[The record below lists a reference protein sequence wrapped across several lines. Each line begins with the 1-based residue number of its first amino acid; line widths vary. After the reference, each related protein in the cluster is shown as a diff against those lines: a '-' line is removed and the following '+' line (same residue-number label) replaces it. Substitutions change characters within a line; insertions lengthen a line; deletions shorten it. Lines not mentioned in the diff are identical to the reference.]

1 MRNKGFFW
9 FLTIIL
15 ALACLYQLSFTWVTS
30 GVEKKAEK
38 VAQQKVDSVVNSFG
52 PESDSIVLIGSD
64 SVKINSD
71 KKQEQLYNYFRDQYL
86 RAQAGEEVYPIF
98 GHTYEYCKQHELNFG
113 LDLRGGM
120 SVTLEV
126 STVDL
131 IYNLAGK
138 PKDPK
143 FLVPFEKARDQYE
156 EEGGDFFEIFV
167 KEFESHNS
175 ENDKVTLAR
184 FFNAANSDKF
194 KGDAT
199 TDEIAEIIKE
209 EQKSALNG
217 VEKIIEKRVN
227 QFGVAQPNIQQLEG
241 EARLYIELPGVKDKE
256 SVRKKLQSTANLE
269 FYEAYQNGPNEF
281 GSPQIGPMLFN
292 QVGPAL
298 AKSLEGDVDTEDEE
312 TPKLEEQISSDSSK
326 DNALLSIDDANESDS
341 SKNTSNDFFSNG
353 DESDSTSD
361 EKIDEIDLGDEADS
375 SSVQDPSKGNVL
387 NQMLQPMANQES
399 GWFPGPVVG
408 VASVKDTGKIS
419 ALLSSQ
425 VARDILPDDL
435 KFMWSAKVRTDDN
448 GNPTSAID
456 LYAIKVPE
464 DGPDVSGEDIY
475 TAEQDFNQQNFEVIV
490 EMTMTSTGTDRW
502 AEMTTRLNKQFIAIT
517 MDNVVYSAP
526 RVNGAMTNGISQISG
541 SFTVEEAEDLAG
553 LLNAGALPA
562 PAKIVEETIV
572 GPSLGADNIN
582 AGLISFAIALI
593 VVLLYMTF
601 YYAKAGLVSNIAL
614 VANIFFLLGS
624 LASMG
629 AILTLPGIAGIVL
642 TIGMAVDANVL
653 IFERV
658 REEVAAGKGQK
669 LAIQDGFNKALSSI
683 LDANI
688 TTLLTAIVLATF
700 GTGPIKGFAV
710 TLIIGI
716 FTSLFSAIIITR
728 LIITQWMSAN
738 RTVTFST
745 KITEKWFTNV
755 NLPFI
760 GKRKLFYIISGL
772 IVVAGAISLGVRG
785 LDYGVEFT
793 GGRTYTVVFKDQAP
807 DMADVKDKLADA
819 FVEEDGTKN
828 TPEVK
833 MVSDKF
839 TAMITTNYMIN
850 KTGTKVDR
858 EVDSLLN
865 IGLTEF
871 GEYEIINSRKVSDSI
886 SADLKESALW
896 SVVFAL
902 VIIFLYILL
911 RFRKWQYGLGALL
924 AMAHDVLIVLGIFS
938 IFYGI
943 LPFSMEM
950 DQAFIAAILTVVGY
964 SINDT
969 VVVFDRIREYLGIYR
984 KKSSEEV
991 VNMALNS
998 TLSRTINTS
1007 VSTFLVLLM
1016 IFVFGGE
1023 SIRGFTFALMIGV
1036 IVGTYSSVCVA
1047 TPSMYDMSK
1056 KLTEGDKKAEK

>member
-15 ALACLYQLSFTWVTS
+15 ALACLYQLSFTFITS
-30 GVEKKAEK
+30 SVEKKA
-38 VAQQKVDSVVNSFG
+38 VSIAQQKVDSVVNSFG
-52 PESDSIVLIGSD
+52 ENSDSLVLIGSD
-64 SVKINSD
+64 SVKINND
-71 KKQEQLYNYFRDQYL
+71 KAKEKLYNFYRDQYL
-86 RAQAGEEVYPIF
+86 RTQAGEEVYPLF

-120 SVTLEV
+120 SVTLEI

-131 IYNLAGK
+131 VYSLAGE
-138 PKDPK
+138 PQDPK
-143 FLVPFEKARDQYE
+143 FLVPFNEAKKE
-156 EEGGDFFEIFV
+156 FESKGGDFFSIFID
-167 KEFESHNS
+167 KFEEHNKD
-175 ENDKVTLAR
+175 NDKVTVAR
-184 FFNAANSDKF
+184 YFHAANNDKF
-194 KGDAT
+194 DGEASNDQ
-199 TDEIAEIIKE
+199 IASIIKE
-209 EQKSALNG
+209 EARSALDG
-217 VEKIIEKRVN
+217 VEDIIEKRVN
-227 QFGVAQPNIQQLEG
+227 QFGVAQPNIQKLEG
-241 EARLYIELPGVKDKE
+241 SSRLYIELPGVKDKE

-298 AKSLEGDVDTEDEE
+298 AKSMNDEVEDESEETE
-312 TPKLEEQISSDSSK
+312 TP
-326 DNALLSIDDANESDS
+326 LLQQ
-341 SKNTSNDFFSNG
+341 
-353 DESDSTSD
+353 DSTSIEEEEETLLVEEETSENQDTSSVEQDFFADD
-361 EKIDEIDLGDEADS
+361 EGVDTTDEVISVDEAVEDTS
-375 SSVQDPSKGNVL
+375 NVDPASQNAFVGL
-387 NQMLQPMANQES
+387 LQARADQQN
-399 GWFPGPVVG
+399 GWYPGPVVG
-408 VASVKDTGKIS
+408 LAAVNDTGKIS
-419 ALLSSQ
+419 SLLKST
-425 VARDILPDDL
+425 VATDILPEDL
-435 KFMWSAKVRTDDN
+435 RFMWGAKQITDDE
-448 GNPTSAID
+448 GKPTGAIY
-456 LYAIKVPE
+456 LYALKIPE
-464 DGPDVSGEDIY
+464 DGPEVSGEDIY
-475 TAEQDFNQQNFEVIV
+475 SAKQDFNQQTYEVV
-490 EMTMTSTGTDRW
+490 VSMQMTSEGTDRW
-502 AEMTTRLNKQFIAIT
+502 ADMTTRLNQQYIAIT
-517 MDNVVYSAP
+517 MDNVVFSAP
-526 RVNGAMTNGISQISG
+526 NVNEPMTNGTSQISG
-541 SFTVEEAEDLAG
+541 NFTVEEAEDLAG

-572 GPSLGADNIN
+572 GPSLGAENIRS
-582 AGLISFAIALI
+582 GLISFAIALI
-593 VVLLYMTF
+593 VVLIYMAF
-601 YYAKAGLVSNIAL
+601 YYSKAGLVSNVAL
-614 VANIFFLLGS
+614 IANIFFLLGS

-642 TIGMAVDANVL
+642 TLGMAVDANVL

-669 LAIQDGFNKALSSI
+669 LAIKDGFNKALSSI

-688 TTLLTAIVLATF
+688 TTLLTAVVLAIF
-700 GTGPIKGFAV
+700 GSGPIKGFAV

-745 KITEKWFTNV
+745 KITEKWFTTV

-760 GKRKLFYIISGL
+760 AKRKLFYVISA
-772 IVVAGAISLGVRG
+772 VVVIGGAISLMTKG
-785 LDYGVEFT
+785 LDYSVEFT
-793 GGRTYTVVFKDQAP
+793 GGRTYTVVFENEP
-807 DMADVKDKLADA
+807 DFADIKSSLADQ

-850 KTGTKVDR
+850 STSPTADAT
-858 EVDSLLN
+858 VDSLLTA
-865 IGLTEF
+865 GLEPF
-871 GEYEIINSRKVSDSI
+871 GDFEIENSRKVSDSI

-902 VIIFLYILL
+902 IIIFLYILL

-924 AMAHDVLIVLGIFS
+924 AMGHDVLIVLGLFS

-984 KKSSEEV
+984 KKSSDEV

-998 TLSRTINTS
+998 TLSRTVNTS

-1016 IFVFGGE
+1016 IFIFGGE

-1047 TPSMYDMSK
+1047 TPSMFDMSSA
-1056 KLTEGDKKAEK
+1056 LTDADKKKE